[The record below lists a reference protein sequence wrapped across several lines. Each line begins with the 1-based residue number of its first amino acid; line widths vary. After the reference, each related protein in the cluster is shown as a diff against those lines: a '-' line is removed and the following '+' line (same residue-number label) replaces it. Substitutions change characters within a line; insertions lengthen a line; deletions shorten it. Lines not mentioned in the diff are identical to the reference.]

1 MAGGMLSNN
10 INHFDK
16 AFNQT
21 QQEEH
26 RKGGRFPTM
35 SVHTNL
41 GEVLDL
47 SSGGALIIKRWWRKV
62 PSAETFTVEITYN
75 EIRVTVQARL
85 VREAKKKGIGHL
97 IAIEFMDPTE
107 KQVEVIRD
115 IVRNSRSWRLF
126 DFSESDAA

>member
-1 MAGGMLSNN
+1 MLSNN

-16 AFNQT
+16 AFAQT
-21 QQEEH
+21 QQEES

-35 SVHTNL
+35 SVYSSL

-47 SSGGALIIKRWWRKV
+47 SSGGALLVKRRWRRV
-62 PSAETFTVEITYN
+62 PTAEAFVVEIKYA
-75 EIRVTVQARL
+75 EIKVAIRSRL

-97 IAIEFMDPTE
+97 LAIEFMDMTE
-107 KQVEVIRD
+107 QQLELIRD

-126 DFSESDAA
+126 EFSEPEAA

>member
-1 MAGGMLSNN
+1 MMLSNN
-10 INHFDK
+10 IKHFDK
-16 AFNQT
+16 AFSQEE
-21 QQEEH
+21 QEEH

-35 SVHTNL
+35 CVYTNL

-62 PSAETFTVEITYN
+62 PTRETFMVEVKYD
-75 EIRVTVQARL
+75 EIHVAVRARL

-97 IAIEFMDPTE
+97 IAIEFLDTTE
-107 KQVEVIRD
+107 KQVEMIRD

-126 DFSESDAA
+126 DFSEFEAA